1 MIFSVTKRAFDIL
14 FALIFI
20 TLLSPVYI
28 LTALIIM
35 IVSPG
40 SPIYKARR
48 VGRGGKVFTCYKF
61 RSMHKDSGA
70 VRLTTLKSDERIFR
84 FGRFIRSTKID
95 EFPQAFN
102 ILFGQMSVVGPRP
115 EDEAIYREQP
125 EAYSPLTAVKPG
137 LTSPAS
143 VYDYTHGERME
154 TVEEYEEKFLP
165 QKLSLEVYYIK
176 NRSFFYDL
184 RIVARTFFTI
194 LGILFGKKNF
204 KEPKELSA
212 ALAVYPVSL
221 CEKETVT
228 Q

>member
-1 MIFSVTKRAFDIL
+1 MIYSFVKRGFDIL
-14 FALIFI
+14 FALVFI

-28 LTALIIM
+28 LTALVIM

-48 VGRGGKVFTCYKF
+48 VGKGGKIFTCYKF

-70 VRLTTLKSDERIFR
+70 IRLTTLKNDERIFA
-84 FGRFIRSTKID
+84 FGRFIRKTKID
-95 EFPQAFN
+95 EFPQVFN

-115 EDEAIYREQP
+115 EDEAIFHEQP

-154 TVEEYEEKFLP
+154 TVEEYEKEFLP
-165 QKLSLEVYYIK
+165 KKLSLEGYYVA
-176 NRSFFYDL
+176 NRSLLYDL
-184 RIVARTFFTI
+184 SIVLRTFFTI
-194 LGILFGKKNF
+194 VLMFFGKKSF
-204 KEPKELSA
+204 REPKELSA
-212 ALAVYPVSL
+212 ALASHPVPMR
-221 CEKETVT
+221 EKDPIA
-228 Q
+228 